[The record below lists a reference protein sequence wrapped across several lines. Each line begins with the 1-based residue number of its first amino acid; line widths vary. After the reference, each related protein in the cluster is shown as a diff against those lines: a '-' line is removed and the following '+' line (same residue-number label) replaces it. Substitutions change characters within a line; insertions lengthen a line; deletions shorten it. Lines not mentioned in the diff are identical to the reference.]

1 VRAPATA
8 ASMPVAVS
16 DGPAVSDGLMG
27 SAAAAPELPGSVP
40 WSRPAT
46 VVVDPPAAV
55 DLLPVW
61 DGPVTDHHG
70 SGRAVDPGAASLWVL
85 GVHGGAGA
93 STVTALLD
101 GAGLDAD
108 RGWPDPVFGGPR
120 DVVLVG
126 RVSGLGLRR
135 LRSAARQWAAGAV
148 PAGLRLRAAV
158 AVAASPA
165 RPDRSLLAE
174 LDRLRRI
181 VPAVLDLGWRADLVA
196 AVAGPGG
203 AVPPELRALLP
214 PPAQPVPARPVTVV
228 SAAPL
233 TAVPPLF
240 RPGRRR
246 RR

>member
-1 VRAPATA
+1 
-8 ASMPVAVS
+8 MS
-16 DGPAVSDGLMG
+16 DGPVG
-27 SAAAAPELPGSVP
+27 SAAAAPAAPGSP
-40 WSRPAT
+40 SWSRAAT
-46 VVVDPPAAV
+46 VVIDPPAAV

-70 SGRAVDPGAASLWVL
+70 SGRAVEPGAASLWVL

-120 DVVLVG
+120 DVVLIG

-158 AVAASPA
+158 TVAASPA

-203 AVPPELRALLP
+203 AVPVELRALLP
-214 PPAQPVPARPVTVV
+214 PPARPVPARPVTVV

-233 TAVPPLF
+233 TTVPPLF

>member
-8 ASMPVAVS
+8 TATPVAVS
-16 DGPAVSDGLMG
+16 DGGDVTEGCGG
-27 SAAAAPELPGSVP
+27 SAATTPTGP
-40 WSRPAT
+40 WSPSWSMAAT
-46 VVVDPPAAV
+46 VVIDPPAGA

-101 GAGLDAD
+101 GVGLDAD

-158 AVAASPA
+158 TVAASPA
-165 RPDRSLLAE
+165 RPEKSLLAE

-214 PPAQPVPARPVTVV
+214 PPTQPRPARPVTVV

-240 RPGRRR
+240 RPGRRWR
-246 RR
+246 R

>member
-1 VRAPATA
+1 VRAPVTA
-8 ASMPVAVS
+8 ASTSVAVS
-16 DGPAVSDGLMG
+16 DGHVVPAVTAEPTGAG
-27 SAAAAPELPGSVP
+27 SPS
-40 WSRPAT
+40 WSRAAT

-101 GAGLDAD
+101 GVGLDAD

-135 LRSAARQWAAGAV
+135 LRSAARQWASGAV
-148 PAGLRLRAAV
+148 PAGLRLRAAIT
-158 AVAASPA
+158 VAASPA

-174 LDRLRRI
+174 LDWLRRI

-203 AVPPELRALLP
+203 AVPAELRALLP
-214 PPAQPVPARPVTVV
+214 SAPRPLPARPVTAV

-233 TAVPPLF
+233 VAMPRLF
-240 RPGRRR
+240 LPGRRR

>member
-1 VRAPATA
+1 MVRAPATA
-8 ASMPVAVS
+8 ASTPAAVP
-16 DGPAVSDGLMG
+16 DDCAPPA
-27 SAAAAPELPGSVP
+27 A
-40 WSRPAT
+40 
-46 VVVDPPAAV
+46 VVIDPPAAM

-61 DGPVTDHHG
+61 DGPVTEHYG
-70 SGRAVDPGAASLWVL
+70 SGRALDPGAAAASLWVL

-101 GAGLDAD
+101 GVAVDAD

-135 LRSAARQWAAGAV
+135 LRSAARQWASGAV

-158 AVAASPA
+158 TVAASPA

-181 VPAVLDLGWRADLVA
+181 VPAVLDLAWRADLVA

-203 AVPPELRALLP
+203 AVPAELRALLP
-214 PPAQPVPARPVTVV
+214 PAPRPVTARPVTAV

-233 TAVPPLF
+233 VATPSLF

>member
-1 VRAPATA
+1 MRAPTTA
-8 ASMPVAVS
+8 SSTPVAVP
-16 DGPAVSDGLMG
+16 DDHVG
-27 SAAAAPELPGSVP
+27 SAAAAPTGLGSP
-40 WSRPAT
+40 SWSLAAT
-46 VVVDPPAAV
+46 VVVDPPPAGA

-61 DGPVTDHHG
+61 DGPVPDHHG
-70 SGRAVDPGAASLWVL
+70 SISSGDPGAASLWVL

-203 AVPPELRALLP
+203 AVPTELRALLP
-214 PPAQPVPARPVTVV
+214 SAPKSVPARPAPAV

-233 TAVPPLF
+233 VAAPRLF
-240 RPGRRR
+240 LPGRRR